1 MYNCS
6 AVIANYLY
14 NRFHVFLNQLFLD
27 ECNNTLYSRLIQV
40 LFSPFRFLIDECL
53 NFFYVNRS

>member
-1 MYNCS
+1 MYHCS

-53 NFFYVNRS
+53 NFFT